1 MFTLLFGVF
10 VDNFLVLGLYD
21 YVFFI
26 FYSSFLLH
34 CFIFPFIY
42 FPFTLFVPHFA
53 SLVSL
58 VFPCVIAFLRY
69 LAYKY
74 CCIPCFCT
82 MPLRRVTVSDRNCL
96 AV

>member
-10 VDNFLVLGLYD
+10 VDNFLVLGLYN
-21 YVFFI
+21 FF
-26 FYSSFLLH
+26 FFFLSLALFH
-34 CFIFPFIY
+34 IPFIY

>member
-1 MFTLLFGVF
+1 MRNKQCKCVF
-10 VDNFLVLGLYD
+10 VDNFLVLGLHNNFL
-21 YVFFI
+21 FFLSLTLFHI
-26 FYSSFLLH
+26 
-34 CFIFPFIY
+34 PFIY

-74 CCIPCFCT
+74 CCIPCFCIYYAT
-82 MPLRRVTVSDRNCL
+82 EEGHS
-96 AV
+96 